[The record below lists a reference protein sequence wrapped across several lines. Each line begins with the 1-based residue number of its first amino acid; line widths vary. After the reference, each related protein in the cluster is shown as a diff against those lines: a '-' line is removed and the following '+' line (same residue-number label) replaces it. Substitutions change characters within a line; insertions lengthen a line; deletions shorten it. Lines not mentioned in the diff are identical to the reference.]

1 MSRSY
6 SAVFVDLDG
15 TLVEYGAHTVS
26 DASVAAIRRA
36 RHEGVHVVVCTG
48 RTRYM
53 ARPVVERIGAEGYG
67 ICLNGAAI
75 VEWATDLVVHS
86 CRLSERIAREAFEVL
101 RSVGLAPLCF
111 GVVDDDR
118 WVYTDV
124 RVPMHPLWEA
134 RASDR
139 MVVVQD
145 LLTDLPVAPIS
156 MEAYGS
162 FGQTAEALAGWS
174 QRFGGAATVYQWAAG
189 TQDVWGVHIHSAD
202 ANKGLGASIVSD
214 LLGVPRERCLAI
226 GDEVNDLDLLAWA
239 GLGVAMGSGN
249 PRLRQAADH
258 VTGACADEGVAQAFE
273 RFLFAEAAVCDEMAG
288 HESRVERSG

>member
-1 MSRSY
+1 MSGSY
-6 SAVFVDLDG
+6 GAVFVDLDG
-15 TLVEYGAHTVS
+15 TLVEYGGHAVS

-53 ARPVVERIGAEGYG
+53 ARPVVERIGADGYG

-75 VEWATDLVVHS
+75 VEWNTNRAVHS
-86 CRLSERIAREAFEVL
+86 CRLSEQIAREAYEVL

-118 WVYTDV
+118 WVYTDAL
-124 RVPMHPLWEA
+124 VPMHPLWLA

-139 MVVVQD
+139 MVLVQD
-145 LLTDLPVAPIS
+145 LLTDLPAVPIS

-162 FGQTAEALAGWS
+162 FGQTAEALARWH

-189 TQDVWGVHIHSAD
+189 TPGTWGVHIHSAE
-202 ANKGLGASIVSD
+202 ANKALGAAIVSD

-226 GDEVNDLDLLAWA
+226 GDEVNDLELLSWA
-239 GLGVAMGSGN
+239 GLGVAMGSGHR
-249 PRLRQAADH
+249 RLREAADH

-273 RFLFAEAAVCDEMAG
+273 RFVFADAAACDERAA
-288 HESRVERSG
+288 HEVRAESSG